1 MLDQLENLQMTDIR
15 THIQLL
21 ALLADTDDSVEP
33 YDTDRKPFAE
43 LHLLIKLAKICR
55 INPRRHASAKTA
67 IWLIQ
72 TTADVKQPLLGFFT
86 DDRSG

>member
-1 MLDQLENLQMTDIR
+1 MTDIR
-15 THIQLL
+15 PYIQPVGRLTYP
-21 ALLADTDDSVEP
+21 DVSVQTDN
-33 YDTDRKPFAE
+33 TDGKAFAE

-55 INPRRHASAKTA
+55 INSRRHASAKTA